1 MSLLWHKWKI
11 RPCSFC
17 HQREKTDE
25 HFHNPRSTAT
35 GKQTRWSQ
43 KSFSATL
50 GSRWPASSSPPSFS
64 LQTSSDLSSCYFA
77 LQSHWYMH
85 NMQLSY
91 LKLSSS
97 KGGSVRLYAFL
108 GAHHW
113 CRQRR
118 QRHHCHWPLCRLLRS
133 VIVMTTLILRKQE
146 LLKYFQTFHWKSSI
160 TCLLCF
166 LINVC
171 HHHHHDLVPV
181 HICHAFLTVSGSK
194 KQRAH
199 AAMVKDPWQSCET
212 QSNTDWVAL
221 YSLVGCLVVRL
232 HGDIS
237 I

>member
-1 MSLLWHKWKI
+1 MRSTSAFNPALHFHFHPCQVWGDANPRKYNDGASPRGGGSTFPRWTESRKLYQTATSLAMSLLWHKWKI

-133 VIVMTTLILRKQE
+133 VIVMTTLIL
-146 LLKYFQTFHWKSSI
+146 KSS
-160 TCLLCF
+160 
-166 LINVC
+166 
-171 HHHHHDLVPV
+171 
-181 HICHAFLTVSGSK
+181 
-194 KQRAH
+194 
-199 AAMVKDPWQSCET
+199 W
-212 QSNTDWVAL
+212 
-221 YSLVGCLVVRL
+221 
-232 HGDIS
+232 
-237 I
+237 